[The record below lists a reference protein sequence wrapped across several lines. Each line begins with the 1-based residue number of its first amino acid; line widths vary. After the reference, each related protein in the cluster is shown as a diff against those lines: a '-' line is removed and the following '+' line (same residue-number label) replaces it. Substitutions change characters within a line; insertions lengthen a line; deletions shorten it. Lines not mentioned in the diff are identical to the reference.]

1 MRHGGIDVSTFRNS
15 NRGEM
20 RSLLLKRVIK
30 ILFSQREDGTET
42 PQIDRMAT
50 TKDVCLEVSMTIG

>member
-15 NRGEM
+15 NRVEM

-30 ILFSQREDGTET
+30 TLFSQREDGTET
-42 PQIDRMAT
+42 PQIDRRAI
-50 TKDVCLEVSMTIG
+50 TKDVYLEVSMTIG